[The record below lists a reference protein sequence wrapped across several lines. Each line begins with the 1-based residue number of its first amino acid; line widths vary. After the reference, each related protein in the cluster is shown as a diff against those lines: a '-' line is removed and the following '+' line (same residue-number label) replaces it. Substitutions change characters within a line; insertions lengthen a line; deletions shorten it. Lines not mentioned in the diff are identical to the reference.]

1 MASKLRVNWWV
12 YSLIITRTAF
22 PSLRT
27 TPGERPAVTRLL
39 LTVRTPGPPAGAKTH
54 TSGLGK
60 RGPVVPSL
68 SGVIRTPPAPA
79 FACGVTLGGPR
90 RGTVPPVTRRQPQSP
105 GSIPE
110 TRRVRQRRPPRLG
123 AAGPGRRLFPSRKR
137 ARERRGPECRSAQG
151 RHRGALCGSGCLL
164 IRQTQTVTGNERTT
178 PACAEG
184 REGGVWEREA
194 CGRSPSGP

>member
-1 MASKLRVNWWV
+1 MRDQPLPV
-12 YSLIITRTAF
+12 YYLQCVPLAL
-22 PSLRT
+22 PL
-27 TPGERPAVTRLL
+27 AQ
-39 LTVRTPGPPAGAKTH
+39 TH
-54 TSGLGK
+54 TLGLGK
-60 RGPVVPSL
+60 CGPVVPSL

-79 FACGVTLGGPR
+79 FACGVTLGRAPKGHCA
-90 RGTVPPVTRRQPQSP
+90 TCHTEAAQSP

-151 RHRGALCGSGCLL
+151 RHPGALCGSGCLL

-184 REGGVWEREA
+184 RDGGVWEREA